1 MIRERTQE
9 LVMIRLFTPESGVN
23 EEDDFEKAVD
33 DAKTVKIERRE
44 KLVALFTKIAD
55 RSTDMKEKLPPQ
67 RKAPN

>member
-1 MIRERTQE
+1 MVKKP
-9 LVMIRLFTPESGVN
+9 LK
-23 EEDDFEKAVD
+23 DDFEKAVD

-55 RSTDMKEKLPPQ
+55 RSTDLKEKLPPQ